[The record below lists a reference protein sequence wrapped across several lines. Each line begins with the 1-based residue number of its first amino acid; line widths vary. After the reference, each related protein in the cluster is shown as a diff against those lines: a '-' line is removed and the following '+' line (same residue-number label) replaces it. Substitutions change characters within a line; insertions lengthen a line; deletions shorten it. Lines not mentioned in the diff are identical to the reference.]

1 MDSTDSKQTAVR
13 LASIKT
19 VNEMSKIRLAVSPY
33 FALFK
38 ISKVLCLL
46 NIILNQLK
54 RVPNCFRL

>member
-33 FALFK
+33 FALF
-38 ISKVLCLL
+38 
-46 NIILNQLK
+46 
-54 RVPNCFRL
+54 